1 MKLMNFFTEDI
12 INHEKSKKMEL
23 KLNSNEYYNDKDK
36 KPKIECLHIFIV
48 LTSTGSTGSTG
59 LSLKS
64 TADAISEAERL
75 F

>member
-1 MKLMNFFTEDI
+1 MQLSLNCLISEQSPDDIFNSNSSLMKLMNFFTEDI
-12 INHEKSKKMEL
+12 INHEK
-23 KLNSNEYYNDKDK
+23 
-36 KPKIECLHIFIV
+36 I